1 MHVSSGFILFRKLRQ
16 GKFSLSVPGLG
27 LNEQNT
33 SCQSI
38 CSAGPFLQPLNREGG
53 REGAAATSSL
63 PGGAARPEWGLAG
76 RGGLLLP
83 GIPSLSCRA
92 RAGATQAPN
101 GFQAPTL
108 KGGGGEEWGSEGLWT
123 GLLPFFLQAQVP

>member
-1 MHVSSGFILFRKLRQ
+1 MLGMGGGEVG
-16 GKFSLSVPGLG
+16 VPGARPL
-27 LNEQNT
+27 
-33 SCQSI
+33 SP
-38 CSAGPFLQPLNREGG
+38 GPFLQPLNREGG
-53 REGAAATSSL
+53 REGAAATSSPPL
-63 PGGAARPEWGLAG
+63 GAARREWGLG
-76 RGGLLLP
+76 RGGPLLP

-108 KGGGGEEWGSEGLWT
+108 KGGVGGTGGGGGSERLCT

>member
-1 MHVSSGFILFRKLRQ
+1 M
-16 GKFSLSVPGLG
+16 LG
-27 LNEQNT
+27 MGGGEAGVLGARPL
-33 SCQSI
+33 
-38 CSAGPFLQPLNREGG
+38 SAGPFLQPLNREGG

-63 PGGAARPEWGLAG
+63 PLGAARPEWGLAG

-108 KGGGGEEWGSEGLWT
+108 KGGVGGVGGGGGSEGLWM

>member
-1 MHVSSGFILFRKLRQ
+1 MLGMGVGEV
-16 GKFSLSVPGLG
+16 GVPGARPL
-27 LNEQNT
+27 
-33 SCQSI
+33 
-38 CSAGPFLQPLNREGG
+38 SAGPFLQPLNREGS

-63 PGGAARPEWGLAG
+63 PLGAARPEWGLAG

-92 RAGATQAPN
+92 RAGTTQAPN

>member
-1 MHVSSGFILFRKLRQ
+1 MDRQ
-16 GKFSLSVPGLG
+16 G
-27 LNEQNT
+27 
-33 SCQSI
+33 
-38 CSAGPFLQPLNREGG
+38 AGPFLQPLNREGG